1 MYPRTNIPRKDT
13 EFESGVKPYLVDDDY
28 ETMMETYT
36 ASEVESLVPYAESE
50 TQPSYLEDV
59 PYEAIEYAWP
69 HGLTIPDF
77 SVPWPEIK
85 PVDADG
91 SAAADLCCFAMV
103 DGCYAPGETRE
114 IIISAANCP
123 SAMMADRQY
132 AAWRFVGASLT
143 FPNTDG
149 GTYAISDASGGVGW
163 GKFSVTAAEDAWKSL
178 PVTIHLVTAVGPWNE
193 DHDIAAGIACTP
205 GVLVPK
211 CECEC
216 PDGIEWDDGA
226 SAETVA
232 RNNSCIVAIVAD
244 IGCGPFT
251 WSVGGTDFT
260 LASETTAGLSNTL
273 IAGPGACGTATITV
287 TGCDGTS
294 VTGYVR
300 CTTGAWYPT
309 VLNMGCTSNCIGST
323 YAGELIFGKTKQTG
337 DFCTDKWDGAR
348 CPTTD
353 CADCSCHNCS
363 NYCTSMPET
372 VAGITRTCTDL
383 CQAGN
388 WCQTHFYNICKYY
401 QEFEWRC

>member
-1 MYPRTNIPRKDT
+1 MYLRTNIARKDT

-91 SAAADLCCFAMV
+91 AAAADLCCFAMV

-178 PVTIHLVTAVGPWNE
+178 PVTIHLVTAVGPWNA

-273 IAGPGACGTATITV
+273 IAGPAACGTATITV
-287 TGCDGTS
+287 FGCDGS
-294 VTGYVR
+294 EAAGYVR
-300 CTTGAWYPT
+300 CTTGNWTSQGDNTDCQIAYGPSYCDETDGRFMHRQFYSSNSVVGPTCSCSNPTPPLNDPDCFPNLYCMATMVCTQVYSGGYPA
-309 VLNMGCTSNCIGST
+309 CSISP
-323 YAGELIFGKTKQTG
+323 AAGKTT
-337 DFCTDKWDGAR
+337 
-348 CPTTD
+348 
-353 CADCSCHNCS
+353 
-363 NYCTSMPET
+363 NYLW
-372 VAGITRTCTDL
+372 TC
-383 CQAGN
+383 
-388 WCQTHFYNICKYY
+388 
-401 QEFEWRC
+401 